1 MDRVKQ
7 ARLFA
12 QWAAWVFLAEVV
24 VTDCLGRRQDGDRVG
39 RYTLASG
46 RGQESFLCFV

>member
-12 QWAAWVFLAEVV
+12 QWAAWAFLAEVV

-46 RGQESFLCFV
+46 RGQESLCFV